1 MVREK
6 AEIYIYTTGLSKET
20 IINMG
25 YTYFENLQDA
35 ISAALIARPGGSIGI
50 LPRGGDCMPYIAK

>member
-1 MVREK
+1 
-6 AEIYIYTTGLSKET
+6 
-20 IINMG
+20 MG